1 MNKKEEQAIK
11 SLICGGL
18 QAIQMGVED
27 ALKSGINCKMPDA
40 VVFKVWIPGV
50 DEISGDIEFVVP
62 FTSQY
67 PGLTTEGFTNS
78 AMWVNREAE
87 VEVAGTA

>member
-27 ALKSGINCKMPDA
+27 ALRSGINCKMPDA
-40 VVFKVWIPGV
+40 VVFKVWME
-50 DEISGDIEFVVP
+50 DKEIEFVVP
-62 FTSQY
+62 FT
-67 PGLTTEGFTNS
+67 PPDLGRKLFER
-78 AMWVNREAE
+78 AMTYSFDPTPKEKE
-87 VEVAGTA
+87 DIAGTA

>member
-27 ALKSGINCKMPDA
+27 ALRSGINCKMPDA
-40 VVFKVWIPGV
+40 VVFKVWM
-50 DEISGDIEFVVP
+50 ENNEIEFVVP
-62 FTSQY
+62 LMSPDLGRKLFERTMTYSFD
-67 PGLTTEGFTNS
+67 PAIETK
-78 AMWVNREAE
+78 EAAK
-87 VEVAGTA
+87 VAGTA